1 MAEQQDDKIRLLIVD
16 DIAETR
22 ENIRKLLQFE
32 PDIVVVGSASSGEEA
47 IKQSIELQPDV
58 VLMDITMPDMDGITA
73 TELIIKEVP
82 FAQIV
87 ILSIQNDA
95 DYMRRAMRAGAR
107 EFLAKPP
114 SGDELISTIRFVAQR
129 AKEQREK
136 LVIQPLAIA
145 VPQPGEPGY
154 KGPSKP
160 LGKLLAVYSPKGG
173 VCCTMLATNIAIG
186 LSSEETPTVLVDG
199 NLQFG
204 DVAVF
209 MNLQVKNSIV
219 DLASRVDELDED
231 IVGEVLMKHDSGL
244 YVLAA
249 PPRPEMADEIQA
261 SQVRTVLRFLR
272 MHFAY
277 IVVDNSSTMD
287 DITLAVLDM
296 ADLLMA
302 VATTDIPSIK
312 DARLLFDLL
321 NVLEFPKENIMF
333 VLNKTD
339 RRSGITSEAVAEN
352 LRQVVE
358 GEIPLDDRTVATTV
372 NRGEPLLLGDKS
384 RPIARNMLD
393 LLATVKQRLIAE
405 ELSSENVVE
414 KERSSV
420 FGR

>member
-16 DIAETR
+16 DVAETR

-32 PDIVVVGSASSGEEA
+32 PDIVVVGSARSGEEA
-47 IKQSIELQPDV
+47 INQAVETQPDV
-58 VLMDITMPDMDGITA
+58 VLMDINMPDMDGIKA
-73 TELIIKEVP
+73 TELIIEKVP

-87 ILSIQNDA
+87 ILSIQNEP
-95 DYMRRAMRAGAR
+95 DYMRRAMLAGAR
-107 EFLAKPP
+107 YFLSKPP
-114 SGDELISTIRFVAQR
+114 SGDELIDTIRVVSER
-129 AKEQREK
+129 AKEQRAK
-136 LVIQPLAIA
+136 LAKQPTA
-145 VPQPGEPGY
+145 VVAPQPGDPGY

-160 LGKLLAVYSPKGG
+160 LGKLLAVYSSKGG
-173 VCCTMLATNIAIG
+173 VGCTTLATNIAIG

-249 PPRPEMADEIQA
+249 PPRPEMADEVQA
-261 SQVRTVLRFLR
+261 SQVKTVLRFLR

-296 ADLLMA
+296 ADLLLA
-302 VATTDIPSIK
+302 IATTDIPSIK

-321 NVLEFPKENIMF
+321 SVLEFPKENILF

-339 RRSGITSEAVAEN
+339 RRSGITAEAVAEN
-352 LRQVVE
+352 LRHPVE
-358 GEIPLDDRTVATTV
+358 GEIPFDDRTVATTV

-384 RPIARNMLD
+384 KPIARNMLD

-405 ELSSENVVE
+405 ELYGENEVE